1 MTQAL
6 TNPAFQ
12 LPAHLQDFGS
22 FGLSVNQGITGGIK
36 AGGHPRI
43 NLDGCRWRV
52 TENGVE
58 DQDYI
63 RDTVLDVIIVDA
75 NPHMSKVY
83 YASKFIPGTDAKAPD
98 CFSDNGEG
106 PSTQA
111 TNPQHSNCAVC
122 PHNAWGSKVN
132 ELGNKTKACSDY
144 KKIAVVLADDPERNV
159 FELRIPAA
167 SLQDFN
173 KIMSSIVRNNLP
185 IPAIVF
191 ELTFDTQVTY
201 PRVLFKPKGYV
212 AEDQAAGVKKWL
224 NSADAKLAVGANDV
238 ARKDVQDKLAAQA
251 LNTGT
256 AVNYVPQP
264 QANPHQ
270 AHAFTQAQ
278 TQAAPPQRVPEP
290 ADPLAALGQ
299 APETPKRRGRPAK
312 AADPAT
318 QGKPAPEP
326 TGQMTLDLPGVQ
338 APAQATPINP
348 QKTNADLDA
357 LLAGV
362 L

>member
-6 TNPAFQ
+6 TNPSFQ

-22 FGLSVNQGITGGIK
+22 FGLSVNEGITGGIK

-43 NLDGCRWRV
+43 NLDGSRWRV

-58 DQDYI
+58 DPDYI
-63 RDTVLDVIIVDA
+63 RDTTLNVIIVDA
-75 NPHMSKVY
+75 NPHMSKVF
-83 YASKFIPGTDAKAPD
+83 YATKFSPGADAKAPD
-98 CFSDNGEG
+98 CFSDNGVG

-191 ELTFDTQVTY
+191 ELSFDTNVTY

-212 AEDQAAGVKKWL
+212 EADQAAGV
-224 NSADAKLAVGANDV
+224 VGANPLRHSESPCPCVFD
-238 ARKDVQDKLAAQA
+238 
-251 LNTGT
+251 
-256 AVNYVPQP
+256 
-264 QANPHQ
+264 PHW
-270 AHAFTQAQ
+270 
-278 TQAAPPQRVPEP
+278 
-290 ADPLAALGQ
+290 G
-299 APETPKRRGRPAK
+299 
-312 AADPAT
+312 
-318 QGKPAPEP
+318 
-326 TGQMTLDLPGVQ
+326 
-338 APAQATPINP
+338 
-348 QKTNADLDA
+348 
-357 LLAGV
+357 
-362 L
+362 